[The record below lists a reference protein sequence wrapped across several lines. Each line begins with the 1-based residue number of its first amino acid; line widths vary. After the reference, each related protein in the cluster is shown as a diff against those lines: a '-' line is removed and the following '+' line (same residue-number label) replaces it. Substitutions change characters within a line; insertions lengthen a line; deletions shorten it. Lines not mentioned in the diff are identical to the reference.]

1 MRENIRGRENDSRNQ
16 LDPLTLPPR
25 SLGSG
30 SPTSTSWSSTL
41 TFEKISSVLAPN
53 TLVKTFCWSI
63 TLLSGAVG
71 LEALGRAPWQSSKE
85 STPISTLVDHLANRK
100 LPELARKYLGRQRT
114 EVQTVVIDVPAPVP
128 ETPNREVLQHSFDV
142 IARILRER
150 AGSKVPD
157 IDLTSP
163 AAAAQTIGNFKD
175 AIAEMPPYLEER
187 FLLWDAMKPPRKDPE
202 SAAVAQRFKETVEA
216 IAAKK
221 PVPPP
226 LEPLT
231 WMSKVELPDPVSNAP
246 FSKASANG
254 QYYEL
259 RDEVIPALNS
269 YLAPL
274 DVVLR
279 INRIPVPEKRLDNA
293 RAAMATL
300 FEYSDALRKLDRNH
314 PQLAAVRRIGD
325 GLGRSTLT
333 TQTIKELLEEH
344 KIAKQREAE
353 FQEVSTQLLPLLNSF
368 LDTVGQ
374 GLRATGQ
381 RVPSRDFSS
390 IPSTIETLIRFEASL
405 SEVAPRSRQVDM
417 LRSLADGLWVSPK
430 TQVAGL
436 RALLDVSGKPSEKD
450 ERGPAKT
457 KDLPEPPVPT
467 GDLPE
472 PPVPTGDLPEP
483 PVPRRAPPKS
493 APLRK

>member
-53 TLVKTFCWSI
+53 TLVKKFCWSV

-114 EVQTVVIDVPAPVP
+114 EVQAVVIDVPAPVP
-128 ETPNREVLQHSFDV
+128 ETPNREVLQASFEK
-142 IARILRER
+142 IGNILFDR
-150 AGSKVPD
+150 AGSRAPE
-157 IDLTSP
+157 IDLSSP
-163 AAAAQTIGNFKD
+163 TAAKNTIRQFAQ
-175 AIAEMPPYLEER
+175 AITQMPRELPQRY
-187 FLLWDAMKPPRKDPE
+187 LLWDAIRAIAKDVDKPEGALK
-202 SAAVAQRFKETVEA
+202 FKQTVEA
-216 IAAKK
+216 IAEGK
-221 PVPPP
+221 PVPQTPP
-226 LEPLT
+226 NTTWTWKIEPP
-231 WMSKVELPDPVSNAP
+231 KPVSNAP

-259 RDEVIPALNS
+259 KDEVIPALNS

-436 RALLDVSGKPSEKD
+436 RAFLNVSGKPSEKD

>member
-1 MRENIRGRENDSRNQ
+1 MG
-16 LDPLTLPPR
+16 
-25 SLGSG
+25 
-30 SPTSTSWSSTL
+30 
-41 TFEKISSVLAPN
+41 K
-53 TLVKTFCWSI
+53 
-63 TLLSGAVG
+63 
-71 LEALGRAPWQSSKE
+71 APWDRSGE
-85 STPISTLVDHLANRK
+85 SVPISTLVDKIANRK
-100 LPELARKYLGRQRT
+100 VPELAKKYLGKS
-114 EVQTVVIDVPAPVP
+114 EAESEMALS
-128 ETPNREVLQHSFDV
+128 ETPAAEPEVPNRNVMKESLDV
-142 IARILRER
+142 ISCLLYER
-150 AGSKVPD
+150 AGSLPPD
-157 IDLTSP
+157 INLTSP
-163 AAAAQTIGNFKD
+163 MAAAQTIEKFKD
-175 AIAEMPPYLEER
+175 AIAQMPNYLQER
-187 FLLWDAMKPPRKDPE
+187 YLLWDAMKPLLKDPQ

-226 LEPLT
+226 LESITL
-231 WMSKVELPDPVSNAP
+231 MSKAALPDPVPDAP
-246 FSKASANG
+246 FSKTSANG

-279 INRIPVPEKRLDNA
+279 INGIPVPEKRLDNA

-300 FEYSDALRKLDRNH
+300 FDYSDALRKLDRNH

-333 TQTIKELLEEH
+333 TQTIKELLKEH

-353 FQEVSTQLLPLLNSF
+353 FQEASTQLLPLLNAF
-368 LDTVGQ
+368 LDTISN

-381 RVPSRDFSS
+381 RVPSRDFAS
-390 IPSTIETLIRFEASL
+390 IPSTIETLIQFEASL

-430 TQVAGL
+430 NQVAGL
-436 RALLDVSGKPSEKD
+436 KVFLDVGGKPTVRD

-457 KDLPEPPVPT
+457 KDLPEPSVPT
-467 GDLPE
+467 GELPE
-472 PPVPTGDLPEP
+472 PPLPKDDLPEP